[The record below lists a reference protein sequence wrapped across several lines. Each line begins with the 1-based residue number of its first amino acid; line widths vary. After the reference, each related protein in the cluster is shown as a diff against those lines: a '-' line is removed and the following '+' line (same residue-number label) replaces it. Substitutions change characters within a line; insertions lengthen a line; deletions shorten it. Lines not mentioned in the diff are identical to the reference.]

1 MTAVLEISELA
12 VEIRSRRAVVRP
24 VDGISL
30 DIQAGRTLGLVGESG
45 CGKSTTGLAVLGLL
59 PSGGQVVSGSI
70 KIAGQDIVGL
80 KESEAR
86 EVRGRSVGVVFQ
98 DPMTALNPTQ
108 RIGAQVAE
116 PLLIHGMAKR
126 QNARRRA
133 EEMLA
138 RVGLPRPAQQLDRY
152 PHELSGGMRQRVM
165 IATALI
171 CEPKLLVA
179 DEPTTAL
186 DVTTQDQI
194 LRLFSELQQ
203 DMHMSVLLITHDM
216 GVVAGHT
223 DEVAV
228 MYAGRLAELAPTGPL
243 FADYR
248 HRYTEALL
256 TSIPTLDTRRG
267 ERLTTISGLP
277 PNLSTP
283 GTACRFAPRCRH
295 AQSDCFALD
304 PSWRGSGRHHF
315 ACHHPAA
322 PAGGTA
328 TAVSIG
334 AAS

>member
-1 MTAVLEISELA
+1 MTAVLEISDLA
-12 VEIRSRRAVVRP
+12 IDIRSRRSTVRP

-30 DIQAGRTLGLVGESG
+30 DIHAGRTLGLVGESG

-59 PSGGQVVSGSI
+59 PSGGQVVDGSI
-70 KIAGQDIVGL
+70 RIDGQDIVGL
-80 KESEAR
+80 KEAEAR

-194 LRLFSELQQ
+194 LRLFSELQR
-203 DMHMSVLLITHDM
+203 DMNMSVLLITHDM

-256 TSIPTLDTRRG
+256 TSIPTLETRRG
-267 ERLTTISGLP
+267 ERLATIRGLP
-277 PNLSTP
+277 PNLSKP
-283 GTACRFAPRCRH
+283 LRACRFAPRCGF
-295 AQSDCFALD
+295 AQADCFALD
-304 PSWRGSGRHHF
+304 PSWRGAGRHHF
-315 ACHHPAA
+315 GCHHPVE
-322 PAGGTA
+322 PAGGTV
-328 TAVSIG
+328 TTTPIG